1 MNERPKP
8 TEHRH
13 IRNPALLAVCA
24 ASALLAGCGAPD
36 VTPTE
41 VTPTDASPPFE
52 LRAVV
57 PPGSPFHGVHG
68 LRFDADDQLYAVSV
82 IGQSMFTVDV
92 DSGRV
97 ETLIGPP
104 EGMGDDLAIA
114 ADGTFVW
121 TAIEN
126 GILYARAPGGP
137 IRRVL
142 EGYKG
147 VNAVAFGPDG
157 RRLFLSLVFYGDALY
172 EVDLYGD
179 SPPRLI
185 AEDLGG
191 LNAFEVGSDG
201 MIYGPLVF
209 GGAVVKIDPETGRVE
224 TISDD
229 FVSAGALKLESATSA
244 LVLDDGEAIK
254 RVDLT
259 NGTTTVVAQLPAG
272 ADNLAIDSTGRV
284 FVSLSENNAIV
295 ELDPETGAISYA
307 VEPAPLTSPAGF
319 AVDARGGDTLIVG
332 DLFGGIKTIDVAT
345 GRIDQAKVELFQ
357 PSRIAVDGDTVL
369 GVSQVFGTIQ
379 RFALDDFSVLD
390 TWEGFMRPGEVLPSP
405 DGGLVV
411 ADAGSGRV
419 LRAAPGGG
427 SEFEVLATGLDE
439 PTGLAPDGN
448 GAVYVSETGAGRVL
462 RVALDGGG
470 TEEIASGLRQPE
482 GLAVTADGR
491 LLVVDVA
498 AKAIVEIDPASGS
511 LGTLAADLPIGLANG
526 PSLYRDIATS
536 GERIYFNSDIDN
548 TIYELAEP

>member
-1 MNERPKP
+1 MTKTLEPIAR
-8 TEHRH
+8 RQAG
-13 IRNPALLAVCA
+13 R
-24 ASALLAGCGAPD
+24 SALLAAWAASGLLTGCGAPD
-36 VTPTE
+36 VAPTE
-41 VTPTDASPPFE
+41 RNPSFE

-57 PPGSPFHGVHG
+57 PIGSPFHGVHG
-68 LRFDADDQLYAVSV
+68 LRFDADDRLYAVSV
-82 IGQSMFTVDV
+82 IGQSLFTVDV

-104 EGMGDDLAIA
+104 QGMGDDIAIA

-121 TAIEN
+121 TAIED

-172 EVDLYGD
+172 EVDLYGN

-185 AEDLGG
+185 AENIGG

-209 GGAVVKIDPETGRVE
+209 GAAVVKIDPDTGDIE

-229 FVSAGALKLESATSA
+229 FVSAGALKLESDTSA

-259 NGTTTVVAQLPAG
+259 SGATTLVARLPAG

-345 GRIDQAKVELFQ
+345 GRIGQAKVELFQ
-357 PSRIAVDGDTVL
+357 PSRISLDGDTVL

-379 RFALDDFSVLD
+379 RFALGDFSVLD
-390 TWEGFMRPGEVLPSP
+390 TWEGFMLPGEVLPAP
-405 DGGLVV
+405 DGGLIV

-419 LRAAPGGG
+419 LRVAPGGG
-427 SEFEVLATGLDE
+427 SEFEALAAGLQM
-439 PTGLAPDGN
+439 PTGLAPAGDD
-448 GAVYVSETGAGRVL
+448 AVYVSETGAGRVL
-462 RVALDGGG
+462 RVALADGG
-470 TEEIASGLRQPE
+470 TQEIASGLGQPE
-482 GLAVTADGR
+482 GIAVAADGH

-498 AKAIVEIDPASGS
+498 AREIVEIDPVSGS
-511 LGTLAADLPIGLANG
+511 RSTLAGELPIGLANG

-536 GERIYFNSDIDN
+536 GGRIYFNSDVDN
-548 TIYELAEP
+548 TIYELVESE